1 MECVFWRH
9 YVNDILKA
17 NHLNCKLERENEAL
31 KAIIAESERQ
41 IAELTAY
48 IADHSEGGEQ

>member
-1 MECVFWRH
+1 MESVSWKEFSKSVLSIH
-9 YVNDILKA
+9 HK
-17 NHLNCKLERENEAL
+17 NCELERENEAL

-48 IADHSEGGEQ
+48 IADHYEGGEQ